1 MAYTYGSSSYC
12 NTYNN
17 TAENK
22 YSARL
27 GWELQSQD
35 KINNTSTFKI
45 TLEAKS
51 NNSSYYTY
59 GKQTTTINGVTLS
72 QASFTCKTSWITLG
86 TRTITITHNS
96 DGSFPAT
103 TISGSF
109 VTNVK
114 ETYCLTGGSA
124 SVTIATASITKID
137 RESTFTLSGSTLG
150 SAVSV
155 AITRQNDLF
164 THKVEYSF
172 AGSSYTTATSS
183 ATTSASFTPALSL
196 ASNIPNATSGI
207 LTVRVTTF
215 NGETQIG
222 SPVSKTLTLS
232 LPDSVKPTVNSV
244 TITRSS
250 TNTTVNGWGIYV
262 KGYSKAT
269 IAISATGSYG
279 SEIKSYSVSGGGFST
294 SGTTTSYTTGV
305 LNVSGTV
312 TFTVTV
318 TDSRGRTA
326 SKTES
331 ISVVDYSRPSIT
343 VTAGRSTST
352 GNVSNTGTYL
362 RVFPTYSFSPVSNGT
377 VNKNSATVTVTCN
390 NVSKTNPNSGEAF
403 VLAANVSAAAS
414 YTLTATITDSLGN
427 SATATVDIPNT
438 EALPLHIKG
447 NKKGVGLGMAATTD
461 STIEIGWAVD
471 LNNNNIS
478 GGKTITAT
486 TFSGALS
493 GNASTATTLA
503 TARTI
508 RTNLASTSTA
518 SFNGSSNITPGVT
531 GTLALGN
538 GGTGATTAESARTNL
553 VVPHCPVGTVVIT
566 STNAAPSN
574 VGTWELIDKEF
585 TPQYITSG
593 NFTINTTNTTDA
605 YLEVSLGGHG
615 ISIKLGTTNKTA
627 ITDTALDRG
636 TIKLSAIGVT
646 ALPCEKRMIV
656 GASDGANA
664 WSLWNIATNGVISTM
679 DCDPKN
685 TSVAAGNYNYTYADY
700 TVHDH
705 TLMLDSFCN
714 KFYWKRTA

>member
-12 NTYNN
+12 STYNN
-17 TAENK
+17 TAKEK

-72 QASFTCKTSWITLG
+72 QASFNCKTSWITLG
-86 TRTITITHNS
+86 TRTITITHNN

-109 VTNVK
+109 VTNVR

-150 SAVSV
+150 SAITVN
-155 AITRQNDLF
+155 ITRQNTNF

-172 AGSSYTTATSS
+172 EGSSYETPTTN
-183 ATTSASFTPALSL
+183 ATTSATFTPALSL
-196 ASNIPNATSGI
+196 ASNIKNSTSGI

-215 NGETQIG
+215 NGSTQIG

-294 SGTTTSYTTGV
+294 SGTTTSYTTGI
-305 LNVSGTV
+305 LNVFGTV
-312 TFTVTV
+312 TFTITV

-331 ISVVDYSRPSIT
+331 ITVVDYSRPSIT

-352 GNVSNTGTYL
+352 GNVSITGTYL
-362 RVFPTYSFSPVSNGT
+362 RVFPTYSFSPVSNGM
-377 VNKNSATVTVTCN
+377 VDKNSATVTVTCN
-390 NVSKTNPNSGEAF
+390 NVSKTNPKSGEAF
-403 VLAANVSAAAS
+403 VLAANASAAAS

-427 SATATVDIPNT
+427 TATATASIPNT
-438 EALPLHIKG
+438 AALPLHIKG
-447 NKKGVGLGMAATTD
+447 NKKGIGLGTTASTD
-461 STIEIGWAVD
+461 STVEIGWPID
-471 LNNNNIS
+471 LNGNKIEGLLDLVYPVGAIYMSVNS
-478 GGKTITAT
+478 TSPATLFGGTWSALGGQFLLAASSTYTAGST
-486 TFSGALS
+486 GGA
-493 GNASTATTLA
+493 ASTTLTTANLPSHTHSVGAHAHGLNSHTHGVGTLA
-503 TARTI
+503 A
-508 RTNLASTSTA
+508 ASTSLKGRATFRDVNVSSSDLMVGTINGVFSYTTSSWSGEHWA
-518 SFNGSSNITPGVT
+518 MNGSSASGYKYQHLDFN
-531 GTLALGN
+531 GTHAH
-538 GGTGATTAESARTNL
+538 TVSGATAAASGSTANSTAFNSGATGSGSSFTNL
-553 VVPHCPVGTVVIT
+553 PP
-566 STNAAPSN
+566 
-574 VGTWELIDKEF
+574 
-585 TPQYITSG
+585 
-593 NFTINTTNTTDA
+593 
-605 YLEVSLGGHG
+605 YLAVY
-615 ISIKLGTTNKTA
+615 
-627 ITDTALDRG
+627 
-636 TIKLSAIGVT
+636 
-646 ALPCEKRMIV
+646 M
-656 GASDGANA
+656 
-664 WSLWNIATNGVISTM
+664 
-679 DCDPKN
+679 
-685 TSVAAGNYNYTYADY
+685 
-700 TVHDH
+700 
-705 TLMLDSFCN
+705 
-714 KFYWKRTA
+714 WKRTA